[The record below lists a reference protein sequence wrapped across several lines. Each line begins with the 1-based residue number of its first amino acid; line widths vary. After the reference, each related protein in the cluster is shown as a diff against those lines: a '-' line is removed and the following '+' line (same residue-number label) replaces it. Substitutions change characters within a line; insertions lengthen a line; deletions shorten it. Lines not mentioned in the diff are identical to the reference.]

1 MTRITNYPVDAT
13 NECIMKLKYS
23 RSSEFNDADMVLVH
37 NSDDIHDHAAA
48 AVGGVTNVHGVSD
61 AADLAWGHT
70 MADDET
76 AEEGDTGLS
85 VQGTELP

>member
-13 NECIMKLKYS
+13 NECVMKLKYS
-23 RSSEFNDADMVLVH
+23 RSSEFNDADMALVQ
-37 NSDDIHDHAAA
+37 NNDDHAAAAA
-48 AVGGVTNVHGVSD
+48 AVGGVTSVHGVSD

-70 MADDET
+70 VADDET